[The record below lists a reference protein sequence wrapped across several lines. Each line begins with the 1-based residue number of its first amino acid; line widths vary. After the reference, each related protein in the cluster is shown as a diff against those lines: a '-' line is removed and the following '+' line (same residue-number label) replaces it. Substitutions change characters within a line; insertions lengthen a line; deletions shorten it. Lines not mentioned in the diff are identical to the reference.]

1 MIYDSKYIYDQI
13 NVKRSEGLQITSE
26 ELLCEYASSG
36 NEEPIKSSEIKDAYK
51 QLRLMLAEHL
61 RLDNVVFLFGNG
73 VSIYAGSRNT
83 NQTQLLKY
91 LNDNNYSDIA
101 DIIKNICDK
110 IPNSIEEQL
119 NALNTVLGFYSL
131 TSDARAELVQKLL
144 TSIKAGLLTDYVNSI
159 NYKKLYLHENM
170 LLKLRSFDCLHKTR
184 LYTLNYDLAFEY
196 TMDKLGIEY
205 RDGFT
210 GFVNRTFDAR
220 TLQNKTVTSLIKMHG
235 SVNWVTEH
243 DTIKEF
249 QPKFIEDENSVL
261 FSMEE
266 AKQKSVLIYPSSNKL
281 YQTYAS
287 PYSELMR
294 NLLDQLQTGKNLVI
308 VLGYKYGDEHINDIL
323 LKSLRNPN
331 DVFYTSDNPVCL
343 AQDKPSNQSNS
354 DKKGKTLHI
363 VFPISKNILLQI
375 TQGVQINKI
384 YYIDNTPQW
393 QIDNFNFIQAHFAK
407 KYVISATNSFSTIKD
422 RMETDPIIWDKNKLK
437 IYAIFESQFYLFS
450 KCLP

>member
-1 MIYDSKYIYDQI
+1 
-13 NVKRSEGLQITSE
+13 
-26 ELLCEYASSG
+26 
-36 NEEPIKSSEIKDAYK
+36 
-51 QLRLMLAEHL
+51 
-61 RLDNVVFLFGNG
+61 
-73 VSIYAGSRNT
+73 
-83 NQTQLLKY
+83 
-91 LNDNNYSDIA
+91 
-101 DIIKNICDK
+101 
-110 IPNSIEEQL
+110 
-119 NALNTVLGFYSL
+119 
-131 TSDARAELVQKLL
+131 
-144 TSIKAGLLTDYVNSI
+144 
-159 NYKKLYLHENM
+159 M

-331 DVFYTSDNPVCL
+331 DVFYFFYFDQQTSNDFINIVKRYSGSMPNINILEGKFL
-343 AQDKPSNQSNS
+343 ADFYNFVEYMLPDKPEKTDQEKAIEYM
-354 DKKGKTLHI
+354 KK
-363 VFPISKNILLQI
+363 VF
-375 TQGVQINKI
+375 
-384 YYIDNTPQW
+384 
-393 QIDNFNFIQAHFAK
+393 
-407 KYVISATNSFSTIKD
+407 TNNV
-422 RMETDPIIWDKNKLK
+422 E
-437 IYAIFESQFYLFS
+437 
-450 KCLP
+450 